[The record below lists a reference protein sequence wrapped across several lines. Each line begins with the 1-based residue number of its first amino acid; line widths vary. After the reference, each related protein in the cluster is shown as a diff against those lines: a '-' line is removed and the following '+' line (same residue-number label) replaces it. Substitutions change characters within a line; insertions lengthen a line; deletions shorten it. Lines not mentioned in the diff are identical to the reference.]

1 MTDTYNMNTDKNIV
15 DDLQVRCV
23 TYTLLR
29 KWPTRGESNLAG
41 VLAYSMRA
49 AELLGMQEWQGFEAY
64 RAWLESSTEEIHGH

>member
-15 DDLQVRCV
+15 DDLQVRCI

-29 KWPTRGESNLAG
+29 KWPIRSESSLQEI
-41 VLAYSMRA
+41 LTYSIRA

-64 RAWLESSTEEIHGH
+64 RAWLETSTLRGE